1 MTSAPASRSAI
12 ATTLTPRSWPSSP
25 GFASTT
31 LMRLPLRLASS
42 QPQVSPAPPSCAFRS
57 VWLLPSRRLRQHH
70 PHAPSAPS
78 GFFPAAGFAS
88 TTLMRSAPGQGEGR
102 EGGVDLGGLDDV
114 GHAQVLV
121 RAVHRL
127 TAGPEDDRGH

>member
-31 LMRLPLRLASS
+31 LMRLPIRLAS
-42 QPQVSPAPPSCAFRS
+42 QPPASPAPPSCCS
-57 VWLLPSRRLRQHH
+57 V
-70 PHAPSAPS
+70 
-78 GFFPAAGFAS
+78 
-88 TTLMRSAPGQGEGR
+88 PGPGER
-102 EGGVDLGGLDDV
+102 EGGEAGVDLGGLDDV
-114 GHAQVLV
+114 GHAQMLV

-127 TAGPEDDRGH
+127 AAGPEDDRRHLRAEAGRVTQPARHLEHRLSRPPGRPG